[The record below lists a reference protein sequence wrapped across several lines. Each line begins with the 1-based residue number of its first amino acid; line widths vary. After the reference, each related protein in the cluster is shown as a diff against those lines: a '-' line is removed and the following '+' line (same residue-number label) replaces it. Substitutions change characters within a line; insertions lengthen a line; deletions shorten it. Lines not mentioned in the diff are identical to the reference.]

1 MGSASFAD
9 HQYEI
14 YRAGLS
20 GERPKLPL
28 SIRGL
33 QQKAKEVLTPEA
45 FDYVAGGA
53 GSEDTM
59 RANRMAFRRWRIVP
73 HVLRDVGH
81 RDLSAHLL
89 GIQLPA
95 PILLAP
101 IAAQSIMHPDAEL
114 AVARAAA
121 SVGVPMVLS
130 TVSSKTI
137 EEVADAMGE
146 IPLLFQLYWPSDMDL
161 AASFISR
168 AEKAGYRAIVVTL
181 DSALLGWRPRDLQ
194 RAYLPFLGG
203 EGLANYF
210 SDPVFRNSLDRPPE
224 EDPQAAVTRFI
235 SVFSNPTVT
244 WEDLGFLREHTSLPI
259 VLKGILH
266 PADARRAAD
275 GGVDAIIV
283 SNHGGRQV
291 DGAIAS
297 LDALPGI
304 LEVVG
309 MDFPIL
315 LDSGIRTGADAFKA
329 IALGAQ
335 AVLLGRPYVWGLA
348 VGGEDGVRGVLQA
361 FMSELDLT
369 LALSGYTSFRSVSR
383 SALERES

>member
-1 MGSASFAD
+1 MWPEEPARRTPCGPT
-9 HQYEI
+9 EC
-14 YRAGLS
+14 RS
-20 GERPKLPL
+20 G
-28 SIRGL
+28 
-33 QQKAKEVLTPEA
+33 
-45 FDYVAGGA
+45 D
-53 GSEDTM
+53 
-59 RANRMAFRRWRIVP
+59 
-73 HVLRDVGH
+73 
-81 RDLSAHLL
+81 
-89 GIQLPA
+89 IQLPA
-95 PILLAP
+95 PVLLAP
-101 IAAQSIMHPDAEL
+101 IGAQSIVHPDGEL

-146 IPLLFQLYWPSDMDL
+146 VPLWFQLYWPSDMDL

-181 DSALLGWRPRDLQ
+181 DSPLLGWRPRDLQ
-194 RAYLPFLGG
+194 GAYLPFLSG
-203 EGLANYF
+203 EGLANYL
-210 SDPVFRNSLDRPPE
+210 SDPVFRDSLARPPE
-224 EDPQAAVTRFI
+224 EDPQAAVARFI

-244 WEDLGFLREHTSLPI
+244 WRELEFLREHTSLPI

-297 LDALPGI
+297 LDALPGV

-309 MDFPIL
+309 TEFPIL
-315 LDSGIRTGADAFKA
+315 FDSGIRTGADAFKA

-335 AVLLGRPYVWGLA
+335 AVLLGRPYV
-348 VGGEDGVRGVLQA
+348 
-361 FMSELDLT
+361 
-369 LALSGYTSFRSVSR
+369 
-383 SALERES
+383 